1 MKKITIILVFITGLF
16 LNNITAQEN
25 VPKDVL
31 LNSLNSV
38 NKLKLSNLKTKELS
52 DYNEIYV
59 DKVYDILDS
68 NKSEKDKK
76 AALKV
81 LKNDTKRDLNDLL
94 GKKNYTKYQK
104 LMEKELKALIKRNKL
119 LKYLV

>member
-52 DYNEIYV
+52 DYNETYV

>member
-1 MKKITIILVFITGLF
+1 MKKITIILVLITGFF

>member
-52 DYNEIYV
+52 DYNETYV

-81 LKNDTKRDLNDLL
+81 LKNDTKRDLYDLL
-94 GKKNYTKYQK
+94 GKKNYNKYHK

>member
-52 DYNEIYV
+52 DYNETYV

-81 LKNDTKRDLNDLL
+81 LKNDTKRDLYDLL
-94 GKKNYTKYQK
+94 GKKNYNKYQK

>member
-1 MKKITIILVFITGLF
+1 MKKITFIIVLITSFF

-25 VPKDVL
+25 VPEDVL

-52 DYNEIYV
+52 DYNKTYV
-59 DKVYDILDS
+59 DKVYDILNS
-68 NKSEKDKK
+68 SKIEKDKK

-81 LKNDTKRDLNDLL
+81 LKTDTDRDLYDLL
-94 GKKNYTKYQK
+94 GKKDYKKYQK
-104 LMEKELKALIKRNKL
+104 LMEKELKPLIKRNKL

>member
-81 LKNDTKRDLNDLL
+81 LKNDTKRDLYDLL
-94 GKKNYTKYQK
+94 GKKNYNKYQK